1 MCLPG
6 GQPFLL
12 VADRGIPGTVSVNAA
27 GERYANEAA
36 PCPGPGAPIGPATA
50 TAGAA
55 VGAMAGAGPR
65 P

>member
-6 GQPFLL
+6 GQPCFL
-12 VADRGIPGTVSVNAA
+12 VADCRIPGTVIVNAA

-36 PCPGPGAPIGPATA
+36 PCPGPGATIGPATA
-50 TAGAA
+50 FAGAA
-55 VGAMAGAGPR
+55 VGAMAGGGPR